1 MLRLSEVDVF
11 YGMVGALRGVSMEV
25 REGEIVALL
34 GANGAGKTTTLRAIS
49 GVVRPASGSI
59 EFGGRPIHGLSP
71 ERIVSLGIV
80 QAPEGRQVFPE
91 LSVKENLL
99 IGTYS
104 RRDRSRIPQ
113 DFAHV
118 YEHFPVLEEREAQP
132 AGTLSGGE
140 QQMLAIGRALM
151 ASPKVLL
158 LDEPS
163 LGLAPMVTRQI
174 FQIIKALNAEG
185 TTILLVE
192 QNARLA
198 LAACDRAY
206 ILETGRMVLSGPG
219 RELLESEEV
228 KRSYLGGGAGSTG
241 A

>member
-1 MLRLSEVDVF
+1 M
-11 YGMVGALRGVSMEV
+11 
-25 REGEIVALL
+25 
-34 GANGAGKTTTLRAIS
+34 
-49 GVVRPASGSI
+49 
-59 EFGGRPIHGLSP
+59 
-71 ERIVSLGIV
+71 GIV

-104 RRDRSRIPQ
+104 RRDRRRVPE
-113 DFAHV
+113 DFDRV
-118 YEHFPVLEEREAQP
+118 YTHFPILKERQAQA

-151 ASPKVLL
+151 ASPRALL

-163 LGLAPMVTRQI
+163 LGLAPLITKQI
-174 FQIIKALNAEG
+174 FEIIKALNTEG

-198 LAACDRAY
+198 LAVSKYAY
-206 ILETGRMVLSGPG
+206 ILETGRVALSGKSAD
-219 RELLESEEV
+219 LLASEEV
-228 KRSYLGGGAGSTG
+228 KRSYLGVGHAHS
-241 A
+241 AR

>member
-1 MLRLSEVDVF
+1 MLRLLDVDVY
-11 YGMVGALRGVSMEV
+11 YGMVLALQQISIEV
-25 REGEIVALL
+25 PEGKIVALL

-49 GVVRPASGSI
+49 GVVRPRSGRI
-59 EFGGRPIHGLSP
+59 EFMGDRIDGSAP
-71 ERIVSLGIV
+71 ERIVSMGIV

-99 IGTYS
+99 IGTYA
-104 RRDRSRIPQ
+104 RRDRRAIAR
-113 DFAHV
+113 DFERV
-118 YEHFPVLEEREAQP
+118 YAHFPVLKARERQA

-151 ASPKVLL
+151 ARPRVLL

-163 LGLAPMVTRQI
+163 LGLAPLVTRQI
-174 FQIIKALNAEG
+174 FEIIRALNAEG

-198 LAACDRAY
+198 LAVSTSAY
-206 ILETGRMVLSGPG
+206 ILETGRIALSGPS
-219 RELLESEEV
+219 ESLLKSEEV
-228 KRSYLGGGAGSTG
+228 RRSYLGAGTT
-241 A
+241 